1 MLEHFVELKLLI
13 SKEWEGRAKEAGLVG
28 YLVSL
33 GGVNLALRD
42 LKWPLKLFRTTIEPK
57 LMSLFAS

>member
-1 MLEHFVELKLLI
+1 MKYDKFWNILLEHFVDHKLLI

-33 GGVNLALRD
+33 GGVNLALRGSQ
-42 LKWPLKLFRTTIEPK
+42 
-57 LMSLFAS
+57 MASQAI